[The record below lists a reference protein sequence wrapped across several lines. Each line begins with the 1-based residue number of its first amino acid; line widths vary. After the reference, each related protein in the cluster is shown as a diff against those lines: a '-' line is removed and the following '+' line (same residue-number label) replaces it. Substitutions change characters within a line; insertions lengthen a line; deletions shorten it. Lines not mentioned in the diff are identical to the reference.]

1 MPMREG
7 LRPGAEASVT
17 ISVTDDMVARFEEL
31 GLVHPV
37 YSTWSM
43 VRHVELAS
51 RKVILPYLE
60 PDEEAVGYSV
70 SVTHLAPTPVG
81 ATVTARARLVRVDG
95 NQVICEVTANRGT
108 TKIGEGTTVQVIL
121 PAAALRARLEGI
133 RARRPAE

>member
-70 SVTHLAPTPVG
+70 SVTHLAPAPVG

-108 TKIGEGTTVQVIL
+108 TTIGEGTTT
-121 PAAALRARLEGI
+121 
-133 RARRPAE
+133 